1 MFAAKL
7 VVGRLFTLDQNVVMA
22 METDAIPR
30 GSIWQQE
37 FKADIETTSKANGLK

>member
-7 VVGRLFTLDQNVVMA
+7 VVGRLFTLDQNLVMA
-22 METDAIPR
+22 MEMDAIPR

-37 FKADIETTSKANGLK
+37 FEADRNNLQSKWP